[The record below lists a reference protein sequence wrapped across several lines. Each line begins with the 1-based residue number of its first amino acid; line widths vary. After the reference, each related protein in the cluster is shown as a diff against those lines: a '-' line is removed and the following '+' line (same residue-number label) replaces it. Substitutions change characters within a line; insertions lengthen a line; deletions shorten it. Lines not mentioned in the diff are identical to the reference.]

1 MKTLA
6 VLILFAGLCA
16 VSAYDD
22 YEFKEFMAFEDE
34 KVSKQ
39 KGVLNG
45 VKRELAYFWTAWE
58 NEFRLLGLT
67 DTKVHGNGKIHHY
80 IIQEICI

>member
-6 VLILFAGLCA
+6 VLILFAALCA

-22 YEFKEFMAFEDE
+22 YAEFKEFMAFEDE

-45 VKRELAYFWTAWE
+45 VKRELGFAYFWTGKM
-58 NEFRLLGLT
+58 NLGYW
-67 DTKVHGNGKIHHY
+67 D
-80 IIQEICI
+80 